1 MENSEAKK
9 QAKVKIIIDGELD
22 REINTGSLLLI
33 SDDGTFSIGIE
44 GLIGVCQCVHETVH
58 HFSKALVGIENDTP
72 FDIEKAK
79 MLQLL
84 EARLTVAC
92 MCSAMCS
99 FGEQHSLKE
108 FSDMADTLNEI
119 FNKQIDKIDR
129 FKVYDI
135 ED

>member
-1 MENSEAKK
+1 MGNDVERK
-9 QAKVKIIIDGELD
+9 QAKVEIIIDGELD
-22 REINTGSLLLI
+22 REIDTGSLLLI
-33 SDDGTFSIGIE
+33 SDDGTFSFGIE
-44 GLIGVCQCVHETVH
+44 GLIGVCTCIHDTVH
-58 HFSKALVGIENDTP
+58 HFSKALIGIENDTP
-72 FDIEKAK
+72 FEIEKAK

-99 FGEQHSLKE
+99 FGEEHGLKE
-108 FSDMADTLNEI
+108 FSDMADTLNEM
-119 FNKQIDKIDR
+119 FNRQLDEIDR